1 MSVYRRMK
9 DGKPYGPWIIQ
20 YPHRMDPI
28 TGRTIY
34 TTKTVGSSKR
44 LAKRLLAEKQNEWEK
59 RKMLGQ
65 TSALSNP
72 TLNEIIQW
80 YLEQPVSKANKTH
93 KKERERFK
101 HIKPRMGKLK
111 LSQIKQNSVL
121 AFQQE
126 MLKTKSNAGRN
137 FAPATVNHMVKLIRK
152 SCNLAIK
159 AGLIAHNP
167 ISGIAMIKENNE
179 IGRTLSIREFNQL
192 EKHLS
197 AYLLPISRL
206 AFFTGMRKGE
216 ILNLTWGML
225 DESPGYISL
234 RSSQT
239 KSQNARMVPLGSDL
253 RKMLEDLRPSTCTPD
268 SRVFLK
274 KGKPIRDVYWDFVS
288 SVKKSGLGHLRFH
301 DLRHSF
307 VTNARRAGIERKVI
321 KAISGH
327 SSDSSFDRYSHVETT
342 DITGAVNKLEE
353 FLVEHG

>member
-1 MSVYRRMK
+1 
-9 DGKPYGPWIIQ
+9 
-20 YPHRMDPI
+20 
-28 TGRTIY
+28 
-34 TTKTVGSSKR
+34 
-44 LAKRLLAEKQNEWEK
+44 
-59 RKMLGQ
+59 MLGQ

-72 TLNEIIQW
+72 TLNQIIEW
-80 YLEQPVSKANKTH
+80 YLKQPSIVANKTH
-93 KKERERFK
+93 RKEKERLE
-101 HIKPRMGKLK
+101 HIRPGIGKLK
-111 LSQIKQNSVL
+111 LSQVKPETIQS
-121 AFQQE
+121 FQQE
-126 MLKTKSNAGRN
+126 MLKTKSKAGRN

-239 KSQNARMVPLGSDL
+239 KSQKARMVPLSSDL

-274 KGKPIRDVYWDFVS
+274 KGQPVNDVYWDFMKA
-288 SVKKSGLGHLRFH
+288 VKQSGLGHLRFH

-342 DITGAVNKLEE
+342 DITGAVDRLGS
-353 FLVEHG
+353 FLDEQD